1 MLRTPKTVIN
11 YDDAYSFIMKST
23 SNEQVAQRKR
33 AFNAAYPIDPVEDVI
48 PDGGVEPDWF
58 ERIERHVD
66 EKGDAAVL
74 AAVLNHLDG
83 DYLLEL
89 RSSIHEAQ
97 WIVTTL

>member
-1 MLRTPKTVIN
+1 MLRKPTSIES
-11 YDDAYSFIMKST
+11 YSDAYSFIMFTDASK
-23 SNEQVAQRKR
+23 RKA
-33 AFNAAYPIDPVEDVI
+33 AFNAAFPIDPIEDVI
-48 PDGGVEPDWF
+48 PEGETEPDWF
-58 ERIERHVD
+58 ERIERHTD

-74 AAVLNHLDG
+74 AAVLNHMDG